1 MTGSEPA
8 LRVLGAL
15 DLDRAARLH
24 REAFVP
30 MGERGWTRQDIAG
43 LLASPGTTGFLLETK
58 AGDLGMAIGRVAA
71 DEAELLTVAVSPRH
85 RRQGAGRRL
94 LAAIIDWA
102 RQADAR
108 TLFLEVGVDN
118 PAAHRLYQSLG
129 FAEVG
134 RRAGYY
140 ARVEGP
146 PADAIVMRLTLKN
159 DDGNRKERGE

>member
-1 MTGSEPA
+1 MTEGDVV
-8 LRVLGAL
+8 LRSLGAF

-43 LLASPGTTGFLLETK
+43 LLASPGTTGFLVETK
-58 AGDLGMAIGRVAA
+58 AGDIGMAIGRVAA

-85 RRQGAGRRL
+85 RRQGEGRRL
-94 LAAIIDWA
+94 LAAVIDWA
-102 RQADAR
+102 RHVDAR
-108 TLFLEVGVDN
+108 ALFLEVGVDN
-118 PAAHRLYQSLG
+118 PAARHLYQSLG

-146 PADAIVMRLTLKN
+146 PADAVVMRLTLKSGEG
-159 DDGNRKERGE
+159 DGKERPE